1 MAFRLGAAI
10 GGAAKRAS
18 EIIEQEREDAFEL
31 IDSSLKTW
39 GTLGTQKLSDRN
51 KIRKNME
58 NVGKFLK
65 SKGFSND
72 QIASAWHQNRHQEV
86 ADHIRKLELAK
97 VDYKPSEIISFLP
110 DYESSGL
117 TLDEQLDGVLGKVRS
132 GMDVSDAISDMGGDG
147 LQGMFM
153 QQRANAASAA
163 SGINIA
169 EMRALA
175 TDDLEYGT
183 APGGTITLADPVAA
197 AQAEQTMAGG
207 EAGMFSSSAATNELV
222 NFGNLVT
229 GAKGQAT
236 AGGTLYVHEA
246 TDRAI
251 KVSEKVGKLLAEKQK
266 ELGRNRLSLSE
277 VNEVK
282 DSVLAWSKDSGLYA
296 GAGEKLNTNNVNF
309 ADDPQTVEADTIKN
323 ISDMK
328 DNSAINNAID
338 AAYNQILSQLVKK
351 GDPKAN
357 EKAAEARD
365 RMVKV
370 STGKSA
376 DKKGSS
382 YHRSKYPDLYDEQGN
397 LIEQE

>member
-51 KIRKNME
+51 KLRKNME

-65 SKGFSND
+65 SKGFSDD

-110 DYESSGL
+110 EYESSGL

-132 GMDVSDAISDMGGDG
+132 GMNVSDAISDMGGAG

-183 APGGTITLADPVAA
+183 APGGTITLEDPVAA

-207 EAGMFSSSAATNELV
+207 EAGMFSSKAATNELV

-229 GAKGQAT
+229 GAKGKAT
-236 AGGTLYVHEA
+236 AGGTLYIHEA

-251 KVSEKVGKLLAEKQK
+251 QVSKKVTILLADKQK

-277 VNEVK
+277 INDVK
-282 DSVLAWSKDSGLYA
+282 DGVLSWAKDSGLYA
-296 GAGEKLNTNNVNF
+296 GADEKLNDGNVNF

-323 ISDMK
+323 ISDLTDK
-328 DNSAINNAID
+328 NAVKNAID
-338 AAYNQILSQLVKK
+338 AAVEQIRSQLVKK
-351 GDPKAN
+351 GDPEANKKAM
-357 EKAAEARD
+357 EARD
-365 RMVKV
+365 RMVKAA
-370 STGKSA
+370 TGKSA

>member
-197 AQAEQTMAGG
+197 AQAEQAMAGG
-207 EAGMFSSSAATNELV
+207 ETGMLSGQAATKDLE

-229 GAKGQAT
+229 GAKGNIT
-236 AGGTLYVHEA
+236 REGTLYVHEA
-246 TDRAI
+246 ADRAI
-251 KVSEKVGKLLAEKQK
+251 QVKQQAAKILAEKQK

-277 VNEVK
+277 MNEVK
-282 DSVLAWSKDSGLYA
+282 DMMLAWAKDSGLYA
-296 GAGEKLNTNNVNF
+296 GADEELNKEINF
-309 ADDPQTVEADTIKN
+309 ADDPQTVEKDTIK
-323 ISDMK
+323 IITGMK
-328 DNSAINNAID
+328 DKDQIQKIID
-338 AAYNQILSQLVKK
+338 DAYAEILRQLE
-351 GDPKAN
+351 GDPDAFIKA
-357 EKAAEARD
+357 KEARD
-365 RMVKV
+365 RITKAA
-370 STGKSA
+370 TGKSA

-382 YHRSKYPDLYDEQGN
+382 YHRRKYPDLYDEQGN